1 MEVKEYTYGQA
12 SIFVYRPKLTNAELE
27 RRQNVIKS
35 ALQQIGKE
43 IQNGNSNQSRNFR
56 EK

>member
-12 SIFVYRPKLTNAELE
+12 SIFVYRPKLSDKETEL
-27 RRQNVIKS
+27 RNTIIRS

>member
-12 SIFVYRPKLTNAELE
+12 SIFVYRPKLSDKELDI
-27 RRQNVIKS
+27 RQNVIKT

>member
-12 SIFVYRPKLTNAELE
+12 SILVYRPKLSTAELE
-27 RRQNVIKS
+27 RRQNVIKA

-43 IQNGNSNQSRNFR
+43 IQNGNSN
-56 EK
+56 